1 MKKMTRLTRIQGLK
15 KTSEKLKSL
24 TKAEFPS
31 LYDKMKA
38 TPKKVVKRKKR

>member
-1 MKKMTRLTRIQGLK
+1 MKKMNKWEKLK

-24 TKAEFPS
+24 TRDEFPS

-38 TPKKVVKRKKR
+38 TPKQVIKRKKR